1 MKNLKKILI
10 ALAVLALLVS
20 SFTVLVVT
28 ADDDMQY
35 TGTLTEAQTLLGNI
49 PAMDD
54 PNFTTDHRA
63 EAMAALY
70 VYIWE
75 NPIDPNTEGYAEF
88 EAEWYKMSLQILNK
102 YYGKYTSESDSKMK
116 QKYFESTYSY
126 IKDFPIPAGTPD
138 PDGAGAEYI
147 SYDELF
153 AAFEL
158 SNFNVMKG
166 YYDTAVSKLADG
178 DRATAITNL
187 DSLYKRVASFP
198 LIKPEASNFD
208 KFYSDYNLLSLKVSE
223 NFITVFEDL
232 KDAAAESGDNTEYKN
247 YVRSYLSVMKDHM
260 GKCPVD
266 VETLPELRERYEA
279 LTPAIHQAELDQISF
294 LFDDF
299 KSFKVDEATM
309 PFPELAKAA
318 ALAKVSKALSDSTI
332 PESTDGYADLVA
344 NIKKAEEELAAVKEK
359 RRQALGEQ
367 AKLYE
372 YALTNNMSFRDFS
385 SDDQTMGNP
394 NADAGEYSERIKIT
408 DTGTSSGYDAY
419 WRYTYSTGREGNTN
433 YASLTQTYIKN
444 GFVHSFDMMVE
455 GRNGQHFKG
464 ATFSNEWQDSKD
476 RIQGYEG
483 NEFTMGYDAATDSI
497 WFKQGN
503 GFSSPVTVKNVAAEG
518 QWFNVMFTYDNET
531 QTGKLYIDYQPV
543 FDIFYNHHPGDAA
556 VKMVVRISHSADWQ
570 FVCYDNIRFFE
581 GTTYRDVDKFNNM
594 NSNEK
599 FVYYVKYFLN
609 NANDSKSRNT
619 AYDNAES
626 LLDEVKANI
635 KAAEEEGELDELL
648 TSAKACVESFEGY
661 DYENQLADQV
671 KAANLAQIVEK
682 ANAICGMVPTSATVK
697 SINAEIANFEN
708 FIDENSEFI
717 DKSKAEYNDSVR
729 KVSEMKEN
737 VAKVDNT
744 KAFVNA
750 LKQFSRATTVA
761 SMTKRANAA
770 MEIYALARYDRVVD
784 GEYVN
789 KNFAMLDPL
798 FADFEK
804 TINGKDA
811 VSTDDGYITVFAYYD
826 MMDDIIA
833 EQQKVENSSRIIKC
847 IELLLAMDGYEN
859 TEEYWNE
866 NYEDVEFY
874 ISIIRDIVSVD
885 NYDPTYAGID
895 EAILQYELIDA
906 YFYELLQQEHI
917 AIIGAELDKFVASKS
932 YIEKIGICT
941 YLDRYFATNTDINRE
956 LEEIKEFEYRL
967 ERYKAELEIFM
978 EDYKGELETHTQY
991 FIGIVKKME
1000 TLTTYAELKPYYDE
1014 AISSYYYAM
1023 NAETE
1028 EAISAVAKFDEYD
1041 RWLRGVETNATLFI
1055 AVSMDLDFVDIL
1067 GAEAEFS
1074 LLSECAGYYECI
1086 DATYSDKLAE
1096 RVAIYEKLVA
1106 SYNGAVSNANEAIE
1120 SSSDVVSALRA
1131 GQINSSILAVINQL
1145 YKN

>member
-20 SFTVLVVT
+20 SFAVLVVT
-28 ADDDMQY
+28 AEDEMQY
-35 TGTLTEAQTLLGNI
+35 TGTLTEAETLLANV

-54 PNFTTDHRA
+54 PGYTTDHRTD
-63 EAMAALY
+63 AMAALY
-70 VYIWE
+70 AYIWE
-75 NPIDPNTEGYAEF
+75 NPVDPETEGYAEF

-102 YYGKYTSESDSKMK
+102 HYGKYTSETDTKTK
-116 QKYFESTYSY
+116 QKYFEATYNY
-126 IKDFPIPAGTPD
+126 LKNFPIPEGTPD
-138 PDGAGAEYI
+138 PDGAEEVYI

-153 AAFEL
+153 ATFEL

-166 YYDTAVSKLADG
+166 YYDTAVAKLAAD

-187 DSLYKRVASFP
+187 SSLYTRVASFP
-198 LIKPEASNFD
+198 LLKPEVNNFD
-208 KFYSDYNLLSLKVSE
+208 EFYGNYNLLSLEISE
-223 NFITVFEDL
+223 NFVTNFEAL
-232 KDAAAESGDNTEYKN
+232 KDAAEVSGDNTEYKN
-247 YVRSYLSVMKDHM
+247 YVRSYLSVMKDHIE
-260 GKCPVD
+260 KCPVD
-266 VETLPELRERYEA
+266 VETLTELQERYEA
-279 LTPAIHQAELDQISF
+279 LTPAIQQAELDQISF

-299 KSFKVDEATM
+299 ENFEVDAETM

-332 PESTDGYADLVA
+332 PESTEGYADLVA
-344 NIKKAEEELAAVKEK
+344 NINKAEEELAAIKEK
-359 RRQALGEQ
+359 RRQELDAQ

-372 YALTNNMSFRDFS
+372 YALTDNMRFRDFS
-385 SDDQTMGNP
+385 SDDQTMNNP
-394 NADAGEYSERIKIT
+394 NADAGEYSERIKIS
-408 DTGTSSGYDAY
+408 DNGMSSGYDAY

-433 YASLTQTYIKN
+433 YASLDQPYIIN

-464 ATFSNEWQDSKD
+464 ATFSNEWRDSD
-476 RIQGYEG
+476 NVRIQGYEG
-483 NEFTMGYDAATDSI
+483 SEFTMGYDAETDSI

-503 GFSSPVTVKNVAAEG
+503 GFSAPVTVKNVAAEG
-518 QWFNVMFTYDNET
+518 QWFNVMFTYDNAT
-531 QTGKLYIDYQPV
+531 QTGTLYIDYQPV
-543 FDIFYNHHPGDAA
+543 FDVYYSNHPGDAA
-556 VKMVVRISHSADWQ
+556 TGMIMRISHSADWQ
-570 FVCYDNIRFFE
+570 FVCYDNIRFYQ

-594 NSNEK
+594 NSNEQ
-599 FVYYVKYFLN
+599 FVYYVNFFLDTK
-609 NANDSKSRNT
+609 NDSKSRNT
-619 AYDNAES
+619 AYES
-626 LLDEVKANI
+626 ADLLLDEVKANI

-661 DYENQLADQV
+661 DYENQLAEEV
-671 KAANLAQIVEK
+671 KAENLKQIVEK
-682 ANAICGMVPTSATVK
+682 ANAIYAMIPTSATVQ
-697 SINAEIANFEN
+697 SINSEIDNFES
-708 FIDENSEFI
+708 FINENSEFI
-717 DKSKAEYNDSVR
+717 DKAKAEYNDSVR
-729 KVSEMKEN
+729 KVNEMKEA
-737 VAKVDNT
+737 VTKVDST
-744 KAFVNA
+744 KALINA

-770 MEIYALARYDRVVD
+770 MEVYALAKYDRVANR
-784 GEYVN
+784 E
-789 KNFAMLDPL
+789 FAMLDPL
-798 FADFEK
+798 FTDFEIL
-804 TINGKDA
+804 INGKDA
-811 VSTDDGYITVFAYYD
+811 VSTDPGYITVFAYYD
-826 MMDDIIA
+826 MMDEIIA

-847 IELLLAMDGYEN
+847 IDLLLAMDGYEN

-866 NYEDVEFY
+866 NYDDVEFY

-885 NYDPTYAGID
+885 NYDPTCAGID
-895 EAILQYELIDA
+895 EALLQYEIIDA

-941 YLDRYFATNTDINRE
+941 YLDRYFATNVDINRE

-991 FIGIVKKME
+991 FIDTVKKME
-1000 TLTTYAELKPYYDE
+1000 TLTMYAELKPYYDE
-1014 AISSYYYAM
+1014 AISTYYYAM

-1028 EAISAVAKFDEYD
+1028 EARAAVAKFDEYD
-1041 RWLRGVETNATLFI
+1041 RWLRGVETNAALFI

-1074 LLSECAGYYECI
+1074 LLSECSGYYECI

-1106 SYNGAVSNANEAIE
+1106 SYNGAVSSANEAIE
-1120 SSSDVVSALRA
+1120 ASSAVVSALRA
-1131 GQINSSILAVINQL
+1131 AQINPSILAVVNQL

>member
-35 TGTLTEAQTLLGNI
+35 TGTLTEAQTLLANV

-54 PNFTTDHRA
+54 SSATTDHRA
-63 EAMAALY
+63 QAIAALY

-75 NPIDPNTEGYAEF
+75 NPIDPQTEGYAEF

-102 YYGKYTSESDSKMK
+102 YYSKYTSETDSKMK

-126 IKDFPIPAGTPD
+126 IKDFPIPKGTPD
-138 PDGAGAEYI
+138 PDGAGEEYI

-158 SNFNVMKG
+158 GNFNIMKG
-166 YYDTAVSKLADG
+166 YYDTAAAKLSAG

-198 LIKPEASNFD
+198 LLKPEDSNFD
-208 KFYSDYNLLSLKVSE
+208 KFYSGYNLLSLQISE
-223 NFITVFEDL
+223 DFITNFEAL
-232 KDAAAESGDNTEYKN
+232 KDAATESGDNTEYKN

-260 GKCPVD
+260 EKCPVD
-266 VETLPELRERYEA
+266 LEKFPELQERYEA
-279 LTPAIHQAELDQISF
+279 LTPAIQQAELDQISF
-294 LFDDF
+294 LFEDF
-299 KSFKVDEATM
+299 KNFEVDEATM

-332 PESTDGYADLVA
+332 PESTEGYADLVA
-344 NIKKAEEELAAVKEK
+344 NIKAAEEELAAVKEK
-359 RRQALGEQ
+359 RRQELDAQ

-408 DTGTSSGYDAY
+408 DNGMSSGYDAY

-464 ATFSNEWQDSKD
+464 ATFSNEWNDGKD
-476 RIQGYEG
+476 RIQNYIG

-503 GFSSPVTVKNVAAEG
+503 GFSDPITVKNVAAEG
-518 QWFNVMFTYDNET
+518 QWFNVMFTYDNAT
-531 QTGKLYIDYQPV
+531 QTGTLYIDYQPV
-543 FDIFYNHHPGDAA
+543 FDIFYSDYPGDAA
-556 VKMVVRISHSADWQ
+556 QKMIVRISHSADWQ

-581 GTTYRDVDKFNNM
+581 GTSYRDVEKFDNM
-594 NSNEK
+594 NSNEQ
-599 FVYYVKYFLN
+599 FVYYVNYFLN

-619 AYDNAES
+619 AYENADA

-635 KAAEEEGELDELL
+635 AAAEAEGELDELL
-648 TSAKACVESFEGY
+648 TSAKACVESFEDY
-661 DYENQLADQV
+661 DYENQLAEEV
-671 KAANLAQIVEK
+671 KAANLAQIIEK
-682 ANAICGMVPTSATVK
+682 ANAIYAMIPTSATVQ
-697 SINAEIANFEN
+697 SINAEITNFEA
-708 FIDENSEFI
+708 FINENSEFI
-717 DKSKAEYNDSVR
+717 DKSKTEYNDSVR
-729 KVSEMKEN
+729 KVNEMKET
-737 VAKVDNT
+737 VTKVDNT

-750 LKQFSRATTVA
+750 LKQFNRATTVA

-770 MEIYALARYDRVVD
+770 KEVYALAKYDRVVN
-784 GEYVN
+784 GAYVN
-789 KNFAMLDPL
+789 KEFAMLDPL
-798 FADFEK
+798 FTDFEK
-804 TINGKDA
+804 IINGKNA
-811 VSTDDGYITVFAYYD
+811 VSTDPGYITVFAYYD
-826 MMDDIIA
+826 MMDGIIA

-847 IELLLAMDGYEN
+847 IDLLLAMDGYEN

-866 NYEDVEFY
+866 NYDDVEFY

-885 NYDPTYAGID
+885 NYDPTYEGID
-895 EAILQYELIDA
+895 EALLQYELIDA

-917 AIIGAELDKFVASKS
+917 EIIGAELDKFVASKS

-941 YLDRYFATNTDINRE
+941 YLDRYFATNVDINRE

-967 ERYKAELEIFM
+967 ERYKAELDFFM

-991 FIGIVKKME
+991 FIDTVKKME

-1028 EAISAVAKFDEYD
+1028 EAIAAVAKFDEYD
-1041 RWLRGVETNATLFI
+1041 VWLRGVETNAALFI

-1086 DATYSDKLAE
+1086 DATYSEKLAE
-1096 RVAIYEKLVA
+1096 RVAVYERLVA
-1106 SYNGAVSNANEAIE
+1106 SYNGAVSSANEAIE
-1120 SSSDVVSALRA
+1120 VSSDVVSALRA
-1131 GQINSSILAVINQL
+1131 GQINSSILAVVNQL